1 MRLQY
6 VSGNFTTWRWL
17 VLVGCLAP
25 AYWAAEGIARLF
37 EMAVEWRFF
46 EDRRVLYY
54 LIGTTVSA
62 TIPKQLIAWLICW
75 FAPDSELSPDTVP
88 LAAIPFRAGREACTV
103 NLVSLLEFTVCA
115 WR

>member
-1 MRLQY
+1 

-17 VLVGCLAP
+17 ILIGCLAP

-37 EMAVEWRFF
+37 ELAVEWRFF

-62 TIPKQLIAWLICW
+62 LKACRCKLVHQHDSCSCKQVAKR
-75 FAPDSELSPDTVP
+75 P
-88 LAAIPFRAGREACTV
+88 AI
-103 NLVSLLEFTVCA
+103 
-115 WR
+115 